1 MTALPKRD
9 EGELI
14 AISPFSDYETGRR
27 LVVENWGDDALIIGG
42 KPYATADMRMLAAY
56 GRGGALMA
64 WPSTRSTGRRCC
76 SAP

>member
-42 KPYATADMRMLAAY
+42 KPTPRPTCACSRPMAGA
-56 GRGGALMA
+56 GR
-64 WPSTRSTGRRCC
+64 
-76 SAP
+76 